1 MIFKTGAGTE
11 RQSTVSAEQ
20 DCHLEAKRTMLAKK
34 LQHLLGGLSQKLLR
48 ASVFVK
54 LSDKRVEKVVVV
66 ENDYQRTELAAKKG
80 DGQWILFRWE
90 GIAFS

>member
-1 MIFKTGAGTE
+1 
-11 RQSTVSAEQ
+11 
-20 DCHLEAKRTMLAKK
+20 MLAKK

-66 ENDYQRTELAAKKG
+66 ENDYQRTELAAKG

-90 GIAFS
+90 GIVYS

>member
-1 MIFKTGAGTE
+1 
-11 RQSTVSAEQ
+11 
-20 DCHLEAKRTMLAKK
+20 MLAKK

-54 LSDKRVEKVVVV
+54 LSDIKRVEKVVVV

-90 GIAFS
+90 EIAFS